1 MSDNV
6 VSFQVKNSV
15 EGRVAKL
22 IVNNADKIAHALM
35 NGKDVEIRKTS
46 AGISVT
52 ELRKRII
59 VK

>member
-52 ELRKRII
+52 ELRKKII

>member
-15 EGRVAKL
+15 EGRVANL

>member
-15 EGRVAKL
+15 EGRVSKL
-22 IVNNADKIAHALM
+22 IVNNADKIAHALI

>member
-22 IVNNADKIAHALM
+22 IVNNADKIAHALI